1 MCSAIFKYRK
11 KYNHEN
17 LADFSIDGIEIGV
30 KKKKDNSYKN
40 FKSTIYIRK
49 LTT

>member
-30 KKKKDNSYKN
+30 KKKK
-40 FKSTIYIRK
+40 TIAIRILK
-49 LTT
+49 ALFI